1 MSKKGLEKVVEK
13 FQEVEFSRTLED
25 KYLSYAL
32 STIVSR
38 SLPDVRDGLKPVHRR
53 IMYSMLQLK
62 LDPKLAHKKSARIV
76 GDIIGKY
83 HPHGDSS
90 VYSALVRMAQSFA
103 TRHPVVDG
111 QGNFGSIDGDNPAA
125 MRYTEAK
132 LTQYA
137 MLLLKDINQNAVDF
151 RPNYDNSDQEPVVL
165 PSAVPNILVNG
176 TEGIAVGMAT
186 SIPPHNLL
194 ELCDATIKLLKTPN
208 TTVESLCSFVKGPDF
223 PTGGVLVEGEES
235 IRQTYAKGRGSFRL
249 RAKWHKEELDRGQ
262 YRIVVTEIPY
272 QVTKRVL
279 IEKMADLYNEK
290 KLPFLESFQDMSAED
305 ISIIIYPKSRNIS
318 AEQIME
324 TLFKLTDLEIR
335 FHLNLNVLDSKSVP
349 RVMNLKEV
357 LEEFINHRRE
367 VTVRK
372 NTFRLENINRRL
384 EILAG
389 LLVVYLNLD
398 EVIRIIREEDDA
410 KAIMMQKWQLT
421 DNQVEAILN
430 TRLRTLRKLEEME
443 IRKENEELT
452 KEKESIEALLAD
464 ETKID
469 LYIVDELKDIKKLF
483 AKDEHAGRKT
493 EISTVEIAND
503 IKIESFVEKEAI
515 TFICSKVGWV
525 KAYKGHNLENIK
537 YKAGDS
543 KWKEIECCNSDRIIF
558 FSNFGKAYTLECSKV
573 QRGKGDG
580 DPIRLLFDLNPQ
592 EQIVS
597 AHKFFEGSKFLVASK
612 DGRGFIADSKSFV
625 AQTKTGRQILNC
637 KAGEGIIC
645 KNIKNKTH
653 IAIIGENRRLLV
665 FDINEIPSLQR
676 GKGVTLQK
684 YKQGNM
690 LDIKLFNI
698 DEGLKWKSGKRTQEL
713 KDINFWLGKRAGLG
727 RVMLSKIWVDKK

>member
-1 MSKKGLEKVVEK
+1 MSKKGSENTVEVL
-13 FQEVEFSRTLED
+13 QEVEFSKTLGD

-53 IMYSMLQLK
+53 ILYSMLQLK

-111 QGNFGSIDGDNPAA
+111 QGNFGSVDGDNPAA

-132 LTQYA
+132 LTPYA

-151 RPNYDNSDQEPVVL
+151 RPNYDNSDNEPVVL

-186 SIPPHNLL
+186 SIPPHNLK
-194 ELCDATIKLLKTPN
+194 ELCDATIKVIKTPN
-208 TTVESLCSFVKGPDF
+208 VTVDSLCNFVKGPDF
-223 PTGGVLVEGEES
+223 PTGGVLVESEAS
-235 IRQTYAKGRGSFRL
+235 IKQTYAKGKGSFRL
-249 RAKWHKEELDRGQ
+249 RAKWHKEDLDRGQ
-262 YRIVVTEIPY
+262 YRIIITEIPY

-279 IEKMADLYNEK
+279 IEKMAALFNDK

-305 ISIIIYPKSRNIS
+305 ISIILYPKSSNIE

-324 TLFKLTDLEIR
+324 SLFRLTDLEIK

-349 RVMNLKEV
+349 RVMSLKEV
-357 LEEFINHRRE
+357 LEEFINHRRD
-367 VTVRK
+367 VTIRK
-372 NTFRLENINRRL
+372 NTYRLQNINKRL

-410 KAIMMQKWQLT
+410 KAIMMKKWQLT

-430 TRLRTLRKLEEME
+430 TRLRTLRKLEEFE
-443 IRKENEELT
+443 IRKENEDLT
-452 KEKESIEALLAD
+452 KEKKEIEALLAD
-464 ETKID
+464 EGKID
-469 LYIVDELKDIKKLF
+469 NYIVDELKDIKKLF
-483 AKDEHAGRKT
+483 SKDKLAERKT
-493 EISTVEIAND
+493 EVSEAEIAND
-503 IKIESFVEKEAI
+503 YKIETFVEKESI

-537 YKAGDS
+537 YKVGDS
-543 KWKEIECCNSDRIIF
+543 KWKQIECCNSDKIVF
-558 FSNFGKAYTLECSKV
+558 FSNFGKAYTLECAKV

-580 DPIRLLFDLNPQ
+580 DPIRLLFDLKP
-592 EQIVS
+592 EEKIIT
-597 AHKFFEGSKFLVASK
+597 AHKFVSEARYLVASK
-612 DGRGFIADSKSFV
+612 DGKGFIADAESFV
-625 AQTKTGRQILNC
+625 AQTKTGRQLLNC
-637 KAGEGIIC
+637 KPEEGAIC
-645 KNIKNKTH
+645 SSIKNKTH
-653 IAIIGENRRLLV
+653 MAIVGENRRLLV
-665 FDINEIPSLQR
+665 FEINEIPSLQK

-684 YKQGNM
+684 YKQGKM

-698 DEGLKWKSGKRTQEL
+698 EEGLKWKSGKRTQEL
-713 KDINFWLGKRAGLG
+713 KDINFWTGKRASMG
-727 RVMLSKIWVDKK
+727 RVTLSKIWVDKK